1 MTTEWERIAA
11 AKQRKLAAAI
21 PAEWRIPDDLLPTGP
36 NVLSFPQQSGWFTA
50 HELAI
55 TNAGA
60 CEILAQTRS
69 GAWTA
74 EEVTRAFC
82 KRAAAAHQL
91 TNCLSEILFDDAV
104 RTAQALDAQ
113 LAETGTPRGPLH
125 GLPVSLKDNFHIA
138 GTDATLGF
146 TALVDRP
153 SACNSILTDVLRAAG
168 AVLFVKTNVPTAMMI
183 AETVNHV
190 TGRTCSP
197 RDRRLAAGGSSGG
210 EAALLACGGSALGV
224 GTDIGGSLRIPAAL
238 TGGLFALRPS
248 VGRFPNSAT
257 QSALAGQESVLSVN
271 GPLAPSLDALELFAA
286 AVVGSQPW
294 RADPKCVPLPWRP
307 VPAQQ
312 RLRVGV
318 LWHDGL
324 VRPTPPVARAL
335 AETVDALKRAGH
347 DVVDWAPDGHDD
359 AVELLDRFFL
369 ADGGQSVQ
377 ALLARTGE
385 PMRPEMARY
394 ATAADPGVYALW
406 QLHARRNALQL
417 AYLARWNAAG
427 LDALLCP
434 VCPFAAVPHGKFR
447 HVGYTGVF
455 NVLDYACLAFPCA
468 ATADQARDVPDTR
481 PPLSDLDRLVQLEY
495 DPAAVHAM
503 PVSLQLVAR
512 RLDEE
517 RLLMIA
523 RRVLDAL

>member
-60 CEILAQTRS
+60 GAILAQTRS

-183 AETVNHV
+183 AETVNH
-190 TGRTCSP
+190 
-197 RDRRLAAGGSSGG
+197 
-210 EAALLACGGSALGV
+210 
-224 GTDIGGSLRIPAAL
+224 
-238 TGGLFALRPS
+238 
-248 VGRFPNSAT
+248 
-257 QSALAGQESVLSVN
+257 
-271 GPLAPSLDALELFAA
+271 
-286 AVVGSQPW
+286 
-294 RADPKCVPLPWRP
+294 
-307 VPAQQ
+307 
-312 RLRVGV
+312 
-318 LWHDGL
+318 
-324 VRPTPPVARAL
+324 
-335 AETVDALKRAGH
+335 
-347 DVVDWAPDGHDD
+347 
-359 AVELLDRFFL
+359 
-369 ADGGQSVQ
+369 
-377 ALLARTGE
+377 
-385 PMRPEMARY
+385 
-394 ATAADPGVYALW
+394 
-406 QLHARRNALQL
+406 
-417 AYLARWNAAG
+417 
-427 LDALLCP
+427 
-434 VCPFAAVPHGKFR
+434 
-447 HVGYTGVF
+447 
-455 NVLDYACLAFPCA
+455 
-468 ATADQARDVPDTR
+468 
-481 PPLSDLDRLVQLEY
+481 
-495 DPAAVHAM
+495 
-503 PVSLQLVAR
+503 
-512 RLDEE
+512 
-517 RLLMIA
+517 
-523 RRVLDAL
+523 